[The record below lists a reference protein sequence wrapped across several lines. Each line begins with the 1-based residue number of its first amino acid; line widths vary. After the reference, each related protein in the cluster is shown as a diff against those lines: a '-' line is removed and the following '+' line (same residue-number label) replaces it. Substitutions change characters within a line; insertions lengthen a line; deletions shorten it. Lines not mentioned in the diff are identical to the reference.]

1 LYPHSINWKCQVPIA
16 NRADAQ
22 PVEIETEEPLRVE
35 CSHFLDCIRSR
46 RQPRTDG
53 EEGLRVL
60 SVLQRCQDALEGK
73 PRRATPA
80 ISPSEKSFFVHES
93 AFVDEGVEVGQG
105 TSIWHVSHIL
115 KGSRIGKAC
124 KIGQNVVLGPHVT
137 IGDGVKI
144 QNNVS
149 VYEGVTIEDAVFCG
163 PSVVFTNVFNPRS
176 EVPRMAELKPTRV
189 RKGATLGA
197 NSTIICG
204 VTIGRYA
211 FVGAGAVVT
220 RDVPDHALV
229 MGSPARIKGW
239 MCECGVK
246 LIWHNDESTCA
257 CGKHFVKNDAVMS
270 RIENGSS
277 N

>member
-1 LYPHSINWKCQVPIA
+1 
-16 NRADAQ
+16 
-22 PVEIETEEPLRVE
+22 
-35 CSHFLDCIRSR
+35 
-46 RQPRTDG
+46 
-53 EEGLRVL
+53 
-60 SVLQRCQDALEGK
+60 
-73 PRRATPA
+73 
-80 ISPSEKSFFVHES
+80 
-93 AFVDEGVEVGQG
+93 VDEGVEVGQG